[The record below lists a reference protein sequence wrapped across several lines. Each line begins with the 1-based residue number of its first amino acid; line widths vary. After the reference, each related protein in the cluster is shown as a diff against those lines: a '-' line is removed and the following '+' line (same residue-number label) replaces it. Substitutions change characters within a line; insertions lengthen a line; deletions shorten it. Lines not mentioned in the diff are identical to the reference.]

1 MVVGGGIGA
10 VGEFLCGRRYFGVLH
25 SSGGYKVGDPGGD
38 GLQKTM
44 VLKIGFLLKISL
56 FKALVARRSTRRT
69 DWESTS

>member
-25 SSGGYKVGDPGGD
+25 SSGGYKVGEGAGGD
-38 GLQKTM
+38 
-44 VLKIGFLLKISL
+44 LLKISI